1 MTYSRFNLDGKVAV
15 VIGGAG
21 GLGEACAAELGQMG
35 ANVVVAS
42 RNIEAL
48 EKVAAGIKA
57 ESGKETAAF
66 QVDVTDEASVQGLVE
81 KVVARFG
88 TVDILVN
95 THGMNIKKAALE
107 YPVEDWDRL
116 FAVNVKGFMIPCKIF
131 GKLMV
136 EKKAGKIINMSSV
149 RGIRGTGGG
158 NMGYGATKGAVDMIT
173 RMLAAEF
180 APFNVTVN
188 AIGPSLVLTETI
200 KRNVAPE
207 RLELFKKNCPMGKM
221 GTPRDV
227 AGVCAFLAS
236 EASDYMTGQILY
248 IDGGLTAVG

>member
-1 MTYSRFNLDGKVAV
+1 MRPIFSLEDKTAV

-21 GLGEACAAELGQMG
+21 GLGEACAAELGRMG
-35 ANVVVAS
+35 AKVVVAS
-42 RNIEAL
+42 RDLDAL
-48 EKVAAGIKA
+48 TKVAEKIQA
-57 ESGKETAAF
+57 ETGAQTAAF
-66 QVDVTDEASVQGLVE
+66 QVDVTDEESVARLAAD
-81 KVVARFG
+81 VVARFS

-95 THGMNIKKAALE
+95 SHGMNIKRPALE
-107 YPVEDWDRL
+107 YPVEEWDRL

-136 EKKAGKIINMSSV
+136 AQKQGKIINMSSV
-149 RGIRGTGGG
+149 RGVRGTDGG

-180 APFNVTVN
+180 APYNINVN
-188 AIGPSLVLTETI
+188 ALGPSLVLTETI

-207 RLELFKKNCPMGKM
+207 RLDAFKKACPMKRM
-221 GTPRDV
+221 GTPEDV

-236 EASDYMTGQILY
+236 PASDFMTGQIVY
-248 IDGGLTAVG
+248 VDGGLTAVG

>member
-1 MTYSRFNLDGKVAV
+1 MSSRFDLNGKVAV

-21 GLGEACAAELGQMG
+21 GLGEQCAAELSRMG
-35 ANVVVAS
+35 ASVVVAS
-42 RNIEAL
+42 RNLEAL
-48 EKVAAGIKA
+48 EKTAAKIQSETGR
-57 ESGKETAAF
+57 ETAAF
-66 QVDVTDEASVQGLVE
+66 QVDVTDEQSVRDLVD
-81 KVVARFG
+81 KVVGRFG

-107 YPVEDWDRL
+107 YPADDWDRL
-116 FAVNVKGFMIPCKIF
+116 FAVNVKGVMIPCKIF

-136 EKKAGKIINMSSV
+136 EKKQGKIINMSSV
-149 RGIRGTGGG
+149 RGIRGTDGG

-180 APFNVTVN
+180 APYNVTVN
-188 AIGPSLVLTETI
+188 ALGPSLVLTETI

-207 RLELFKKNCPMGKM
+207 RLEMLKNASPLKRM
-221 GTPRDV
+221 GTPQDV

-236 EASDYMTGQILY
+236 EAADFMTGQIIY
-248 IDGGLTAVG
+248 VDGGLTAVG

>member
-1 MTYSRFNLDGKVAV
+1 MNRRFDLTDQVAV

-21 GLGEACAAELGQMG
+21 GLGEACASELGSLG
-35 ANVVVAS
+35 AKIVVAS
-42 RNIEAL
+42 RNLDAL
-48 EKVAAGIKA
+48 DKAAHKIQD
-57 ESGKETAAF
+57 ESGVETAAF
-66 QVDVTDEASVQGLVE
+66 AVDVTEESSVKELAEKVE
-81 KVVARFG
+81 KRFG

-95 THGMNIKKAALE
+95 THGMNIKRPVLE
-107 YPVEDWDRL
+107 YPVEDWDRM
-116 FAVNVKGFMIPCKIF
+116 FAVNVKGVMLPCKTF

-136 EKKAGKIINMSSV
+136 DKKKGKIINMSSV
-149 RGIRGTGGG
+149 RGIRGTDGG

-180 APFNVTVN
+180 APFNVNVN

-207 RLELFKKNCPMGKM
+207 RLEILKGASPMKRM
-221 GTPRDV
+221 GTPQDV

-236 EASDYMTGQILY
+236 SASDYMTGQILY
-248 IDGGLTAVG
+248 IDGGLTAVA

>member
-1 MTYSRFNLDGKVAV
+1 MTYSRFNLGGKVAV

-48 EKVAAGIKA
+48 RKVANAIKA
-57 ESGKETAAF
+57 EAGTETAAF
-66 QVDVTDEASVQGLVE
+66 QVDVTDEASVQDLVDN
-81 KVVARFG
+81 VVERFG

>member
-1 MTYSRFNLDGKVAV
+1 MSSRFDLNGKVAV

-21 GLGEACAAELGQMG
+21 GLGEECAAELSRMG
-35 ANVVVAS
+35 AGVVVAS
-42 RNIEAL
+42 RNLETL
-48 EKVAAGIKA
+48 EKTAAKIQS
-57 ESGKETAAF
+57 ETGKETAAF
-66 QVDVTDEASVQGLVE
+66 QVDVTDEQSVRDLVD
-81 KVVARFG
+81 KVVDRFG

-116 FAVNVKGFMIPCKIF
+116 FAVNVKGVMIPCKIF

-136 EKKAGKIINMSSV
+136 EKKQGKIINMSSV
-149 RGIRGTGGG
+149 RGIRGTDGG

-180 APFNVTVN
+180 APYNVTVN
-188 AIGPSLVLTETI
+188 ALGPSLVLTETI

-207 RLELFKKNCPMGKM
+207 RLEMLKNASPLKRM

-227 AGVCAFLAS
+227 AGACAFLAS
-236 EASDYMTGQILY
+236 EAADFITGQIIY
-248 IDGGLTAVG
+248 VDGGLTAVG